1 MPQSLGLGPTN
12 TLRLNSLTSLV
23 FKIIFNPQPPVMQI
37 GKLGYLLKYG
47 LATFKKHSSKAL
59 WEVAAMS

>member
-37 GKLGYLLKYG
+37 GKLEMDSVLEH
-47 LATFKKHSSKAL
+47 LA
-59 WEVAAMS
+59 

>member
-47 LATFKKHSSKAL
+47 LATFIYFIT
-59 WEVAAMS
+59 